1 MKSLK
6 IMGIGL
12 LSFLMIGVATVNAAV
27 VEVKNEEELTSCVAT
42 SENTCKLTADI
53 EVANTITI
61 NDNKNIVIDLNNHT
75 ITLAKSKYF
84 NIQSAS
90 FEVTGTGEIKE
101 KVYYYGPIMVRGN
114 EEGSTSKTKV
124 VIGENVTLNGWAG
137 IFINQTKSASGVAL
151 NSNMEIV
158 VNGKVYGN
166 HDGSDDGSGIYINGI
181 VKSKTNKVTIG
192 KTAVID
198 GKNGVGIYAAGY
210 AEWNIEGAT
219 IKGAQSGIG
228 IKAGILNLK
237 DAKISSNGEDTTPT
251 EGFSNGINSSGAAI
265 QIESNK
271 GYAGDIEINIDG
283 GTYTSE
289 KSVALY
295 EYLDSKTTDTTV
307 KSITIKNGT
316 FTAGAG
322 KKAILTSK
330 EFIAKNEKFIE
341 NGTFSSDVEAFVKAG
356 SSIRK
361 VSDTEYKVGKIY
373 TITVKEIANGSVTA
387 DIKEGMLDDVVKLT
401 VKASEGYEL
410 KELVVKDASGK
421 EVTVTNNSFKL
432 PASNVTIS
440 ATFSKIEIKTE
451 VPKIDTTETP
461 KETVV
466 GVSDSEKISNVL
478 LDTLAESKDLKDA
491 IAGISVTTSL
501 DIKTI
506 TSTDTE
512 VKNVEK
518 ALENNKIKDAK
529 VSDFFDITIN
539 VKNANTNAVIGTL
552 PELKDKIELVV
563 ALPEDLL
570 SVAEGYTRTYYIVR
584 NHNGVLDVLDTV
596 LSKDSKSISFTS
608 DKFSTYA
615 IAYVDTPISN
625 PSIPESPKTGDNIIV
640 YVTLG
645 LLSVCGI
652 GYMVK
657 TKKFN

>member
-42 SENTCKLTADI
+42 SENTCKLT
-53 EVANTITI
+53 
-61 NDNKNIVIDLNNHT
+61 DNIVLSKQLNIKSDVVIDLNGKS
-75 ITLAKSKYF
+75 ITPNETLKLSQGLVMVYRNAKLTV
-84 NIQSAS
+84 NDT
-90 FEVTGTGEIKE
+90 VGTGKISS
-101 KVYYYGPIMVRGN
+101 GN
-114 EEGSTSKTKV
+114 SG
-124 VIGENVTLNGWAG
+124 NVWGG
-137 IFINQTKSASGVAL
+137 I
-151 NSNMEIV
+151 EV
-158 VNGKVYGN
+158 VNLYDK
-166 HDGSDDGSGIYINGI
+166 DETKTAELIINGG
-181 VKSKTNKVTIG
+181 T
-192 KTAVID
+192 
-198 GKNGVGIYAAGY
+198 
-210 AEWNIEGAT
+210 IEGYYWGVVGNGTLHNTKITINAGT
-219 IKGAQSGIG
+219 IKGINEDSLGIYHPQDGILTINGGTIEGGTGIEIRSGSLIMNDG
-228 IKAGILNLK
+228 TVKGLLIPTSVMPNGNGSTTEGAGI
-237 DAKISSNGEDTTPT
+237 AVAQHTTKKA
-251 EGFSNGINSSGAAI
+251 INVT
-265 QIESNK
+265 
-271 GYAGDIEINIDG
+271 ING
-283 GTYTSE
+283 GTVEGYT
-289 KSVALY
+289 ALY
-295 EYLDSKTTDTTV
+295 ESNPQ
-307 KSITIKNGT
+307 KNPEDIIAKVSLKV
-316 FTAGAG
+316 AGG
-322 KKAILTSK
+322 EFKAINGG
-330 EFIAKNEKFIE
+330 KNAIYSEDFTKFITGGIFSSEVTEYIATDLSSEKVE
-341 NGTFSSDVEAFVKAG
+341 NG
-356 SSIRK
+356 
-361 VSDTEYKVGKIY
+361 YKVGKIY